1 MLILC
6 DNCMYSSI
14 CRYFNH
20 ALYWATLTPNPTGEE
35 GEPGPLT
42 EHLIYNTFEH
52 TERLRKW
59 IEHEALDIFGSGNLW
74 LCVDPKQPK
83 HITIYSLGNQ
93 DTPFSQGL
101 YPILLVD
108 VWEHAY
114 YLKHRNN
121 RADYLDAW
129 WNLVNWKTVEDL
141 VQRYGVNQFHDEL

>member
-1 MLILC
+1 MLAITIQ
-6 DNCMYSSI
+6 SFI

-42 EHLIYNTFEH
+42 ERLIYNTFEH
-52 TERLRKW
+52 AERLRKW
-59 IEHEALDIFGSGNLW
+59 IVHEALDIFGSGNLW
-74 LCVDPKQPK
+74 VCVDPKLPK

-93 DTPFSQGL
+93 DTPFSHGL
-101 YPILLVD
+101 FPILLVD

-121 RADYLDAW
+121 RSDYLDAW

-141 VQRYGVNQFHDEL
+141 IERYGVNQYHDEL